1 MADISSGSSRT
12 EKKKEQIRAAA
23 RQLFL
28 QNGFQGTSTDAIM
41 TAAGIAS
48 KETLYRYYP
57 GKEELFVD
65 VLRSLTVERPRFHDL
80 MAQTPNPTNFHE
92 LETLF
97 KTVIREVLAA
107 MFQPEYLALIRV
119 IMAELP
125 RFPQLGP
132 LFRQTVPQQAMSY
145 LQAVLGEGQRTGL
158 VQKGLDLEVASRMAL
173 GALLTY
179 ALFDGLFSGEK
190 EPEMPG
196 PGVINS
202 LAANFIKLIAPED
215 GLR

>member
-1 MADISSGSSRT
+1 MPENAANLNRA
-12 EKKKEQIRAAA
+12 EKKREQIKAAA

-41 TAAGIAS
+41 VAAGIAS

-65 VLRSLTVERPRFHDL
+65 VLRSLTLERPEFTRLIQTSTIPQPATGPELAARFE
-80 MAQTPNPTNFHE
+80 TIIRVV
-92 LETLF
+92 LETML
-97 KTVIREVLAA
+97 
-107 MFQPEYLALIRV
+107 QPEYLAVVRV

-132 LFRQTVPQQAMSY
+132 LYRQTVPEQAMNY
-145 LQAVLGEGQRTGL
+145 IQAVLREGQLNDL
-158 VQKGLDLEVASRMAL
+158 VQGDLDLQVASRML
-173 GALLTY
+173 IGSLLTY
-179 ALFDGLFSGEK
+179 ALFDGLFTGEK

-196 PGVINS
+196 PAVINA
-202 LAANFIKLIAPED
+202 LVTNFMKVVAP
-215 GLR
+215 